1 MTLDLLPTA
10 RRSLE
15 ALNGQNSTHE
25 AVSRVC
31 TDVLGAAIVQP
42 SSARAPSKRACARKR
57 VASRRG
63 TNTSSVPQE
72 LRICCCCTEKLQV
85 EAMAC
90 ASIISRPL
98 HTPDLALPLPPSR
111 GRKLVVKKVEPS
123 YISSDL
129 FTPFSEPRPTLP
141 SIA

>member
-1 MTLDLLPTA
+1 MDRIQRMKLFPEFVRMSWVPPLYNRPA
-10 RRSLE
+10 RGRQVNAHAQGSAWQVGGARTHQASLRSLLLLQYAHRE
-15 ALNGQNSTHE
+15 AAG
-25 AVSRVC
+25 
-31 TDVLGAAIVQP
+31 G
-42 SSARAPSKRACARKR
+42 SK
-57 VASRRG
+57 G
-63 TNTSSVPQE
+63 
-72 LRICCCCTEKLQV
+72 L

-98 HTPDLALPLPPSR
+98 QTPDLALPLPPPR